1 MFAAEIPTEIL
12 GGIISLFTV
21 VFIGLASW
29 ALHML
34 VKLSNVVAGMEARL
48 EEQSKDHER
57 RIAALEASYQ

>member
-1 MFAAEIPTEIL
+1 MFAAEVPTEVI
-12 GGIISLFTV
+12 GGIIGLFSV
-21 VFIGLASW
+21 VFVGLASW

-34 VKLSNVVAGMEARL
+34 VKLSNVVASMEARL

>member
-1 MFAAEIPTEIL
+1 MFAAEIPNEIF
-12 GGIISLFTV
+12 GGLIALCSV
-21 VFIGLASW
+21 VFVSLSSW

-34 VKLSNVVAGMEARL
+34 VKLSNVVASMEARL